1 MEQSKIK
8 VLLVEDERMLAEIL
22 ADTLSNRGME
32 IVLAFDGEEGLRKAR
47 TEQPDVVVCD
57 IMMPRM
63 DGYTMVENL
72 RKEGVQTPVMFLT
85 ARSATEDVVRGFE
98 IGAADYLKKPFAL
111 DELIVRIRALVGRSK
126 VEKQEEAHYTIGLY
140 SFDPQK
146 GCLSLGVN
154 VIKLSSREAEVLRRL
169 VKQEGQVVESS
180 ALLKE
185 LWGDDSFFN
194 MRSLNV
200 FISRLRHHLS
210 ADPKVQILNIRGVGY
225 RLIIDR

>member
-1 MEQSKIK
+1 MILCIIYSIFKLKGRIIMK
-8 VLLVEDERMLAEIL
+8 NFVKKSLALFLVA
-22 ADTLSNRGME
+22 
-32 IVLAFDGEEGLRKAR
+32 
-47 TEQPDVVVCD
+47 
-57 IMMPRM
+57 IMCFA
-63 DGYTMVENL
+63 
-72 RKEGVQTPVMFLT
+72 QTAVF
-85 ARSATEDVVRGFE
+85 AAATEEVVRGFE

-111 DELIVRIRALVGRSK
+111 DELILRIRALVGRSK

-169 VKQEGQVVESS
+169 AKQEGKIVESS

>member
-126 VEKQEEAHYTIGLY
+126 VEKPEEVHYTIGLY

-169 VKQEGQVVESS
+169 VKQEGKVVESS